1 MTERGAT
8 VKKGQLIALIAG
20 ATLGVAAVTIGVILA
35 REEGREAARRFLDEN
50 QIGQKSQQAAQK
62 VADTARKV
70 GTQVAQTAQE
80 QYPRAKSAVTNAIS
94 QAPQAVGA
102 ISSALPKGLFNGK
115 SSAEGELPEAN
126 I

>member
-1 MTERGAT
+1 MKR
-8 VKKGQLIALIAG
+8 GQLIALIAG

-35 REEGREAARRFLDEN
+35 REEGREAARRFLNEN
-50 QIGQKSQQAAQK
+50 QVGQKSQQAAQA
-62 VADTARKV
+62 VASTARKV
-70 GTQVAQTAQE
+70 GSQVAQTAQE
-80 QYPRAKSAVTNAIS
+80 QYPRAKEAVTNAIS

-115 SSAEGELPEAN
+115 STTTEGELPEAS